1 MQRIILWFRN
11 DLRVHDNPVLAWAV
25 KNKRPSAQIVPVFC
39 FDPRFFTKSQPD
51 YLMNRK
57 SGIHRTRFQIESVQ
71 DLRNNLQQLGSG
83 LLVSMEQ
90 PELFLPKLINPEMDT
105 TVVFSAETCSEE
117 RKVEDDLEKAMA
129 GCSFVDVWGNT
140 MVHIDDFP

>member
-1 MQRIILWFRN
+1 
-11 DLRVHDNPVLAWAV
+11 
-25 KNKRPSAQIVPVFC
+25 
-39 FDPRFFTKSQPD
+39 
-51 YLMNRK
+51 
-57 SGIHRTRFQIESVQ
+57 
-71 DLRNNLQQLGSG
+71 
-83 LLVSMEQ
+83 
-90 PELFLPKLINPEMDT
+90 MDT